1 MVWRS
6 RSKKRQCIRWSSS
19 TNRFKT
25 MNRRKRNVSN
35 NFCALSSVYFLP
47 LRVSWNARLTL
58 CFYLILL
65 WTWLI
70 HIYPFYLASD
80 QIFWINMKLFSH
92 SSSTVSTALDQIQ
105 DKYLAFAVIIQIQNC
120 THKKVSWIYK
130 TFPVWCLLCA
140 LWKTSNT
147 TWWISSVKEGCGGD
161 VCEKTPEQIKAL
173 KTCCAGNQHNS

>member
-6 RSKKRQCIRWSSS
+6 GSKKRQCIRWSSS

-92 SSSTVSTALDQIQ
+92 SSSTVSTALYQIQ
-105 DKYLAFAVIIQIQNC
+105 DKYLKRPLLLLFRFRA
-120 THKKVSWIYK
+120 THTRKSPEFTKY
-130 TFPVWCLLCA
+130 FQFDLDALDALDLNALDLDALC
-140 LWKTSNT
+140 
-147 TWWISSVKEGCGGD
+147 SVKSIKYYLMDFVCKGG
-161 VCEKTPEQIKAL
+161 VW
-173 KTCCAGNQHNS
+173 GRV

>member
-6 RSKKRQCIRWSSS
+6 GSKKRQCIRWSSS

-47 LRVSWNARLTL
+47 LRLSWNARLTL
-58 CFYLILL
+58 CFYPILL
-65 WTWLI
+65 WSSLI

-92 SSSTVSTALDQIQ
+92 SSSTVSTALYQIQ
-105 DKYLAFAVIIQIQNC
+105 DKYLKRPLLLLFRFRTTHTRKSPEFTKYFQFDACSVPCERHQILLDG
-120 THKKVSWIYK
+120 
-130 TFPVWCLLCA
+130 FCL
-140 LWKTSNT
+140 
-147 TWWISSVKEGCGGD
+147 
-161 VCEKTPEQIKAL
+161 
-173 KTCCAGNQHNS
+173 

>member
-1 MVWRS
+1 MQIQILMVWRS
-6 RSKKRQCIRWSSS
+6 GSKKRQCIRWSSS

-92 SSSTVSTALDQIQ
+92 SSSTVSTALYQIQ
-105 DKYLAFAVIIQIQNC
+105 DKYLKRPLLLLFRFRT
-120 THKKVSWIYK
+120 THTRKSPEFIKY
-130 TFPVWCLLCA
+130 FQFDAC
-140 LWKTSNT
+140 
-147 TWWISSVKEGCGGD
+147 SVKFW
-161 VCEKTPEQIKAL
+161 
-173 KTCCAGNQHNS
+173 

>member
-105 DKYLAFAVIIQIQNC
+105 DKYLAFAVIIQIQSN

-130 TFPVWCLLCA
+130 IFPVWSRCSRSRCSRCSRSRCSWSRCSVLCERHQILLDGFR
-140 LWKTSNT
+140 L
-147 TWWISSVKEGCGGD
+147 
-161 VCEKTPEQIKAL
+161 
-173 KTCCAGNQHNS
+173 